1 MVMTNVYKP
10 EKIKHINIDTQFHD
24 EYHSTTSSDL
34 MANFNISLPER
45 INDVK
50 SLCVTNIEIPVEQ
63 NSVAPGEDFDEYN
76 NDFLKT
82 GIDKA
87 QEPI

>member
-1 MVMTNVYKP
+1 MNRAEP
-10 EKIKHINIDTQFHD
+10 NLSQ
-24 EYHSTTSSDL
+24 
-34 MANFNISLPER
+34 
-45 INDVK
+45 
-50 SLCVTNIEIPVEQ
+50 TNIEIPIEQ

-87 QEPI
+87 QEPNKQVQ